1 MKIISKQKKIKK
13 KIILIGC
20 GGHAK
25 VCADLILNNN
35 KYQMAGFV
43 CTKKKNSNLQI
54 IGTDK
59 ELKEIRKK
67 YKYAL
72 IGVGQIKDST
82 IRRKIFKVVRG
93 AYLAVA
99 PLSSTFSS
107 VRS

>member
-43 CTKKKNSNLQI
+43 CTKKK
-54 IGTDK
+54 K
-59 ELKEIRKK
+59 
-67 YKYAL
+67 
-72 IGVGQIKDST
+72 
-82 IRRKIFKVVRG
+82 FKFANYWYRQR
-93 AYLAVA
+93 
-99 PLSSTFSS
+99 T
-107 VRS
+107 